1 MLPSM
6 LESLDGTE
14 ERPLGAVGCPNL
26 REDKELNT
34 VVNSSSI
41 QRD

>member
-1 MLPSM
+1 MFPLM
-6 LESLDGTE
+6 LESLYGTE

-26 REDKELNT
+26 RQDKEPNM